1 MKYAA
6 PDTEETPIEEA
17 VDIGAMAEAWNSIV
31 AYLTDEARWIEM
43 GIIMLRIILIIV
55 VAGIVVRIVKKL
67 IENVFKVRAR
77 GPVQVS
83 ARRENTLL
91 KLLQNVVSYVVYF
104 VAILAVL
111 SAFEIDVRGLI
122 AGAGVVG
129 LAIGFG
135 AQNLVRDVITGFFII
150 FEDQFSV
157 GDYVRIGQAEG
168 HVEEIGLR
176 TTKVKS
182 WTGELHIFPNGNIT
196 EVTNFSI
203 HNSVAVVDIS
213 IAYEEDVSAAE
224 QAIREFCDG
233 LEGKYPEI
241 VMKPELLGVQTLGAS
256 EVVMRVIAETQ
267 PMKHWYIGRELK
279 REIKH
284 YLDARGIE
292 IPFPRMVMYSRE
304 ETGKMPPKIEEADQ

>member
-1 MKYAA
+1 
-6 PDTEETPIEEA
+6 
-17 VDIGAMAEAWNSIV
+17 MAEAWNSIV